1 MLGPGR
7 APLSRLRGEYRFQIL
22 LKGQRAAMRE
32 AVKRTLD
39 ERYGSSRWPGIAVDV
54 DPVSVM

>member
-1 MLGPGR
+1 VLGPAK
-7 APLSRLRGEYRFQIL
+7 APLARLRGEHRFQIL
-22 LKGQRAAMRE
+22 LKGRRAPMRE

-39 ERYGSSRWPGIAVDV
+39 ERYGPARWPGIAVDV